1 MDKKIVQMEISC
13 KNIIQVEISCLK
25 RVREN
30 LAKYNAGEKA
40 IAIVD
45 GMIDGN
51 EHTIKCLD
59 AEEEWLKAA
68 AYGTGKIYEQ
78 QTKGE

>member
-1 MDKKIVQMEISC
+1 MLNTDNINNIQAEIA
-13 KNIIQVEISCLK
+13 CLR

-51 EHTIKCLD
+51 EQTIKCLD
-59 AEEEWLKAA
+59 AEKEWLKAA

>member
-1 MDKKIVQMEISC
+1 MDKKIVQMEITC
-13 KNIIQVEISCLK
+13 KNIIQVEIACLK

-30 LAKYNAGEKA
+30 LTKYNAGEIA

-45 GMIDGN
+45 GMINGN
-51 EHTIKCLD
+51 EHTIKCMD
-59 AEEEWLKAA
+59 AEKEWLKAA
-68 AYGTGKIYEQ
+68 AYGSKILEQ